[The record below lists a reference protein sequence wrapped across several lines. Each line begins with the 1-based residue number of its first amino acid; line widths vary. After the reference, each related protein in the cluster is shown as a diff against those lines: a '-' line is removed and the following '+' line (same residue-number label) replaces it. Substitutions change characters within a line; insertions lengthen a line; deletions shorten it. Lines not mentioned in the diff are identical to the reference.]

1 MGLLESFRGTPPEE
15 AVAAQVTSLR
25 ERRDAEA
32 KKATWLEAQIR
43 DEEHDAALGNYDAA
57 RKHAGALKG
66 QLEETR
72 HRVAELEGTLRDAEG
87 RMAAA
92 IAARLAREAAEQE
105 LRIPELAAKHMKV
118 AEEVTEL
125 AQQLGDALKLLV
137 GTGAGLAAATGTA
150 ECQRV
155 FGLAAIAE
163 RVRHCMFNE
172 FQFRQPRISSFGPR
186 AREAFGEPFDF
197 FPYPINPASPLLKT
211 RLDVLERSLLDG
223 SVRVYRSKQEALRA
237 KERIGPRREDLHAKR
252 MESGAWRLV
261 DGRLRGH
268 LAKVDAALR
277 DAEPEEAAS

>member
-1 MGLLESFRGTPPEE
+1 MGLLESFRGTPPEQ

-87 RMAAA
+87 RIAA

-125 AQQLGDALKLLV
+125 AQRLGDALKLLV
-137 GTGAGLAAATGTA
+137 GTGAELAAATGTA

-172 FQFRQPRISSFGPR
+172 FEIQAAPHFVLWAARQGSARR
-186 AREAFGEPFDF
+186 AVRLLSL
-197 FPYPINPASPLLKT
+197 PINPASPLLKT
-211 RLDVLERSLLDG
+211 RLDVLERSLLAG